1 MEERCRLR
9 VPENCCDLSLSK
21 STSRL
26 RELLVD
32 WSIFSRS
39 VAYSTCGEGGREE
52 LKLEEGSSGSVN
64 RLQVYHCVC
73 VSARARACVC
83 VCVCNH
89 DRHRG
94 GGSAYIITGKDGY
107 THTCMYSQVL
117 HLTIVHLY
125 KQLTV
130 IRIYV

>member
-39 VAYSTCGEGGREE
+39 VAYSTCEEGGGEE
-52 LKLEEGSSGSVN
+52 LKAGGGEQWKCVFM
-64 RLQVYHCVC
+64 CVC
-73 VSARARACVC
+73 VCSCVHVCVRVCVFMCACVSVCVC
-83 VCVCNH
+83 VCV
-89 DRHRG
+89 R
-94 GGSAYIITGKDGY
+94 
-107 THTCMYSQVL
+107 
-117 HLTIVHLY
+117 VH
-125 KQLTV
+125 V
-130 IRIYV
+130 

>member
-83 VCVCNH
+83 VCVCATMTDIEEVAQH
-89 DRHRG
+89 ILSQAKMDTHILACIHK
-94 GGSAYIITGKDGY
+94 SY
-107 THTCMYSQVL
+107 T
-117 HLTIVHLY
+117 
-125 KQLTV
+125 
-130 IRIYV
+130 